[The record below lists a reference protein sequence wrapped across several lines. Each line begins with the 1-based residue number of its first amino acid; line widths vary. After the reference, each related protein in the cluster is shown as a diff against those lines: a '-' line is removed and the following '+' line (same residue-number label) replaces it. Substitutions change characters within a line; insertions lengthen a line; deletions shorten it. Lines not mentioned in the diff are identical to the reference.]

1 MSVTIPEM
9 FKRRI
14 IMFSFFER
22 DIKKLQ
28 KINIDVK
35 HAIIILVIYITISII
50 AFLIYPL
57 IEKINYFDQLKEG
70 FLFIVFFWS
79 NI

>member
-1 MSVTIPEM
+1 
-9 FKRRI
+9 
-14 IMFSFFER
+14 MFSFFER